1 MSGAQAAID
10 HCEGRDREGHVHE
23 IVLTVMT
30 RIDMLILACE
40 VCLNERV
47 LSGLREDILR
57 YAIFLCVCG

>member
-30 RIDMLILACE
+30 RIDAHTG
-40 VCLNERV
+40 V
-47 LSGLREDILR
+47 
-57 YAIFLCVCG
+57 